1 MNKKTLENIKIAL
14 RAISGQR
21 LRAILTVLIIAIG
34 IMALVGI
41 LTAIEAVKTKITD
54 EFSMLGSNTFTVQQ
68 KNSSFRGGRSGT
80 QEKSY
85 PPITFE
91 EAMNFKESYEAD
103 AKVSVSSVAAGM
115 ATVKHRGEKTNPNIR
130 VVGGDD
136 EYLSLSGYE
145 LNQGRN
151 FSSSELSSGSNVVIL
166 GADIVTDIFDG
177 SAVNALGK
185 GVHIGSYRYEV
196 IGILQ
201 SKGNTFG
208 MQSDRQVIVPVRNVK
223 KIFATPRT
231 SYAVNVSVANAEDLD
246 DAISDAKGLWRIVR
260 KDPIGSEESFEIRK
274 SDSLVNSVIGAI
286 SSVTIIATI
295 IGVITLLGA
304 GIGLMNIMLVS
315 VTERTREIGVRKAL
329 GASAKTIRQQF
340 LIESIVI
347 GQIGG
352 FFGLILGLVVGNI
365 VALLIQAGFTVPWL
379 WLLGGILLCF
389 IVGVISGYYPAKK
402 AAQLDPIK
410 ALRYE

>member
-1 MNKKTLENIKIAL
+1 
-14 RAISGQR
+14 
-21 LRAILTVLIIAIG
+21 LIIAIG
-34 IMALVGI
+34 ITALVGI
-41 LTAIEAVKTKITD
+41 LTAIEAVKSKITD

-68 KNSSFRGGRSGT
+68 KNASFRGGRSGT

-85 PPITFE
+85 PPISFHEAMSFE
-91 EAMNFKESYEAD
+91 EQYNFD

-115 ATVKHRGEKTNPNIR
+115 ATVKYRGEKTNPNIR
-130 VVGGDD
+130 VIGGDK
-136 EYLSLSGYE
+136 EYLSLSGYSLE
-145 LNQGRN
+145 AGRN
-151 FSSSELSSGSNVVIL
+151 FSTSELSSGSNTVIL
-166 GADIVTDIFDG
+166 GADIVTDLFNN
-177 SAVNALGK
+177 SAEGAVGK
-185 GVHIGSYRYEV
+185 AVHIGSYRYQV
-196 IGILQ
+196 IGVLK
-201 SKGNTFG
+201 SKGNSMG
-208 MQSDRQVIVPVRNVK
+208 MQSDRQVVVPVRNVK
-223 KIFATPRT
+223 KVFATPNT
-231 SYAVNVSVANAEDLD
+231 SYTVNVSVEDASKLQ
-246 DAISDAKGLWRIVR
+246 DAISEAMGLLRIVR
-260 KDPIGSEESFEIRK
+260 QDPIGTDESFEIRK

-329 GASAKTIRQQF
+329 GASDKTIRQQF

-352 FFGLILGLVVGNI
+352 FFGLIFGLIVGNV
-365 VALLIQAGFTVPWL
+365 VAIIIEAGFTIPWM

-389 IVGVISGYYPAKK
+389 IVGVVSGYYPAKK
-402 AAQLDPIK
+402 AAQLDPIN